1 MFKKIIMA
9 VALLLVMLV
18 LLPQGMAHAASYD
31 NQDAHATGCFSSAYH
46 VGRIGNEDA
55 SHLQI
60 WWSRGCSTNF
70 AEIQS
75 PDGNA
80 LLEVELQRAQ
90 QSNVNCNQSN
100 SCTWNDFN
108 EIITCSTITFCAA
121 VNEYFDPNK
130 IPFPAKT
137 WETNMLYAPNQ
148 MVRVRVETDC
158 PGTAACW
165 YQSSWH

>member
-1 MFKKIIMA
+1 MLLAMIIKMRMLQVVS
-9 VALLLVMLV
+9 VALIMWVEL
-18 LLPQGMAHAASYD
+18 
-31 NQDAHATGCFSSAYH
+31 ATKM
-46 VGRIGNEDA
+46 
-55 SHLQI
+55 HLTYK
-60 WWSRGCSTNF
+60 SGGLGCSTNF